1 LEPQWWLHLA
11 VRIPDD
17 VNRDSAAMWIRIP
30 TNVNTDSDDVNKDS
44 GDVNIS
50 RKGGWSNPDRY

>member
-1 LEPQWWLHLA
+1 MRLSQ

-17 VNRDSAAMWIRIP
+17 VNRDSAAMCIRIP
-30 TNVNTDSDDVNKDS
+30 DECEYGFRDVNKDS

>member
-1 LEPQWWLHLA
+1 M
-11 VRIPDD
+11 D
-17 VNRDSAAMWIRIP
+17 
-30 TNVNTDSDDVNKDS
+30 VNTDSGDVNKDS